1 MTKTLLRQLRDQKS
15 GIKMSTYKTVC
26 CIREDR
32 NGHETFIYEKDLN
45 HLTNKGGRFD
55 LFCWLCI

>member
-1 MTKTLLRQLRDQKS
+1 
-15 GIKMSTYKTVC
+15 MSTYTTVC